1 MSAGAVPLPGERRR
15 PYLRDKLVLHVLWPL
30 AMLWLVGNL
39 VSAGIANH
47 FAGRAF
53 DRSLLDDAYALSAH
67 VRLVGVAPPLLD
79 IDLTANEIG
88 TLLFDQN
95 ESNFF
100 AIYRADGSL
109 IAGQAG
115 LPGLTHLPAGEPG
128 FEFENISF
136 QGRNL
141 RKVVLQQTAPV
152 FYKVVVAQTINSR
165 SRMFRQLLFYSVLP
179 GIVLFVLLAI
189 WLYKVIRADLQ
200 PLHDLERAVQQRD
213 ESALTPLPLQAGTQ
227 DLVNLGSA
235 INTLLERIRLSLGA
249 QREFVGNVAH
259 ELRTP
264 LAGIRALAEYGLR
277 HPEPQVWEL
286 QLRQVHEVSLRSS
299 HLIDQLLAL
308 ALADEA
314 RVSLVREA
322 VRLDELVTAAVIR
335 ASVQARAEGVDLGA
349 DGVDGPVTVIGSA
362 ALVEGMLNNLIDNA
376 LRYGRPVDGSPP
388 EITVGLRQQD
398 GQVELSVTDNG
409 PGLGEAEC
417 GQLLARGV
425 QGYAGRSHG
434 RGLGLGLS
442 IVTRY
447 AQLLGAEFRLRR
459 VPGGPGLQAQV
470 LFGAPPEPAA

>member
-1 MSAGAVPLPGERRR
+1 VTAGTAAPPPERRR
-15 PYLRDKLVLHVLWPL
+15 PYLRDKLVMHVLWPL
-30 AMLWLVGNL
+30 AMLWLVGNA

-67 VRLVGVAPPLLD
+67 VRLVGTSPPTLAV
-79 IDLTANEIG
+79 DLTANEIG
-88 TLLFDQN
+88 TLLFDKN

-115 LPGLTHLPAGEPG
+115 LPGSTRLVPHEPG
-128 FEFENISF
+128 FEFENLSF
-136 QGRNL
+136 QGRSL

-152 FYKVVVAQTINSR
+152 FYKVVVAQTVNSR
-165 SRMFRQLLFYSVLP
+165 RLMFRQLLIYSVLP
-179 GIVLFVLLAI
+179 GILLFALLAI

-213 ESALTPLPLQAGTQ
+213 ESALSPLPIQAGTQ
-227 DLVNLGSA
+227 DLVNLGGA
-235 INTLLERIRLSLGA
+235 INALLERIRISLGA

-264 LAGIRALAEYGLR
+264 LAGIRALAEYGLQSSDPR
-277 HPEPQVWEL
+277 EWQR
-286 QLRQVHEVSLRSS
+286 QLRLVHEVSLRSS
-299 HLIDQLLAL
+299 HLTDQLLAL

-314 RVSLVREA
+314 RVSLVREP

-335 ASVQARAEGVDLGA
+335 ASVQARADGVDLGA
-349 DGVDGPVTVIGSA
+349 DGVELPLTVMGSP

-376 LRYGRPVDGSPP
+376 LRYGRPRDGSMA
-388 EITVGLRQQD
+388 EITVGLRQQG

-409 PGLGEAEC
+409 PGLSEEEC
-417 GQLLARGV
+417 EKLLARGV
-425 QGYAGRSHG
+425 QGYAGRSLG

-459 VPGGPGLQAQV
+459 PPGGQGLQAQV